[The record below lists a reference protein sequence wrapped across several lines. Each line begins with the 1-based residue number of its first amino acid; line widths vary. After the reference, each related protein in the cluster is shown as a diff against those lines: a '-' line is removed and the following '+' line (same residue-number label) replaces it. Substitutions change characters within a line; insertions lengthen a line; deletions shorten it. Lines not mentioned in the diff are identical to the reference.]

1 MVRCSSARIKKA
13 DEPKKAVRSNDVA
26 EPFRPRL
33 GGRRTPVIRH
43 ILFRSSYSCFPVWPH
58 LQLFGQD
65 TLAFRYHA
73 GPDHSFREG
82 SASSWEASD
91 QEMISNLALPALTD
105 FRAKGCFEKATAASA
120 RCDEKGTPVA
130 RSRLP
135 FRGRFQ
141 KLQVHK
147 YRISCP

>member
-26 EPFRPRL
+26 EPFRPGL
-33 GGRRTPVIRH
+33 GGRRTPDLRH

-73 GPDHSFREG
+73 GSDHGFREG

-91 QEMISNLALPALTD
+91 QEMLSNLACRP
-105 FRAKGCFEKATAASA
+105 
-120 RCDEKGTPVA
+120 
-130 RSRLP
+130 
-135 FRGRFQ
+135 
-141 KLQVHK
+141 
-147 YRISCP
+147 